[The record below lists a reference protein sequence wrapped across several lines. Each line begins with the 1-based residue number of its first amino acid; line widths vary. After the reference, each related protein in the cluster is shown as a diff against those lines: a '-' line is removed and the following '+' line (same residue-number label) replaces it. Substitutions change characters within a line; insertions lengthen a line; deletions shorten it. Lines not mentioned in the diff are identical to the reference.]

1 MLALMLLPALHLGAS
16 REEPTPVD
24 PPQNGEL
31 GHALRLAQALYAT
44 GDVQAARQVLSEW
57 DAASLEEEI
66 SVVEAATADP
76 AEAARL
82 AALREVLPMAE
93 EPPVTWRTLFRDRWV
108 GVGLILSGLF
118 LLAAVGAALWPF
130 LRTAYA
136 RHRASAAREED
147 YLASLP
153 PEVLEQ
159 LVALAQERQALGQPA
174 GGAAASWQAAA
185 AQVAAEGLPVQPADH
200 LPTPTTQR
208 VNTAEAAPREAPPL
222 SSHVPTWQPAAPAGG
237 GAPEPQ
243 PAQPEPQTAQPA
255 PQAAEPEPQA
265 APAAAQQ
272 PAAPEAERPAAE
284 STAPQDAGP
293 AAPPEPA
300 PAPAEA
306 AGGVPSLSAL
316 STEQEPEEVA
326 VLDASML
333 ANLFQAEAEENQSRH
348 VLIRDLTVIDTQ
360 ELAEAAATLAATLAQ
375 RA

>member
-1 MLALMLLPALHLGAS
+1 MMRAARRPPIGVLIMCSLAVGALLALMLLPALHLGAS

-82 AALREVLPMAE
+82 AALREVLPVAE

-136 RHRASAAREED
+136 GHRASAAREED

-174 GGAAASWQAAA
+174 GGPAASWQAAA
-185 AQVAAEGLPVQPADH
+185 AQVDAQGLPEQPAD
-200 LPTPTTQR
+200 
-208 VNTAEAAPREAPPL
+208 
-222 SSHVPTWQPAAPAGG
+222 
-237 GAPEPQ
+237 
-243 PAQPEPQTAQPA
+243 
-255 PQAAEPEPQA
+255 
-265 APAAAQQ
+265 
-272 PAAPEAERPAAE
+272 
-284 STAPQDAGP
+284 
-293 AAPPEPA
+293 
-300 PAPAEA
+300 
-306 AGGVPSLSAL
+306 
-316 STEQEPEEVA
+316 
-326 VLDASML
+326 
-333 ANLFQAEAEENQSRH
+333 
-348 VLIRDLTVIDTQ
+348 
-360 ELAEAAATLAATLAQ
+360 
-375 RA
+375 